1 MKDHDAAEP
10 LSDIGA
16 AEQLEELLLDRTF
29 DGIVRVVQ
37 SHHPGVPT
45 ARVQDAVCVVV
56 SRLVRNNH
64 GPKDNIF
71 QYLVNGAR
79 RELIDMYRRE
89 QGKETVPLDEA
100 QPLFD
105 LSAPYVAEPGYH
117 LEAAEGGRQVLAF
130 LLAILKT
137 WDNEGLALVTE
148 LYLRAAVD
156 DVPLSPQE
164 AAELASGVLDRDI
177 RPATAS
183 VWKHRGFARLGRE
196 IDPQNPHF
204 AEEGD
209 L

>member
-1 MKDHDAAEP
+1 MTEDGAGLDAHA
-10 LSDIGA
+10 GA
-16 AEQLEELLLDRTF
+16 AQQLEELLLDRTF

-37 SHHPGVPT
+37 SHHPETPT
-45 ARVQDAVCVVV
+45 AAVQDAVCVVV
-56 SRLVRNNH
+56 ARLIRNNH
-64 GPKDNIF
+64 EAKDNIF

-79 RELIDMYRRE
+79 RELVDMYRRDK
-89 QGKETVPLDEA
+89 GRFTTPLDEA

-105 LSAPYVAEPGYH
+105 LPAPYTAQPGYR
-117 LEAAEGGRQVLAF
+117 LEAAEGGKQALEL

-148 LYLRAAVD
+148 LYLRAAAD

-164 AAELASGVLDRDI
+164 AADLASGVLDRDI
-177 RPATAS
+177 RPATVS
-183 VWKHRGFARLGRE
+183 VWRHRGFARLGRE

>member
-1 MKDHDAAEP
+1 VTDHAAPEP
-10 LSDIGA
+10 DPEVGA
-16 AEQLEELLLDRTF
+16 AQQLEELLLDRTF

-37 SHHPGVPT
+37 SYHPGTPT

-79 RELIDMYRRE
+79 RELTDMYRRE
-89 QGKETVPLDEA
+89 QGKETVALNEA
-100 QPLFD
+100 QPLYD
-105 LSAPYVAEPGYH
+105 SPAPYTAEPGYR
-117 LEAAEGGRQVLAF
+117 LVATESGRQALAF

-148 LYLRAAVD
+148 LYLRAAID

-204 AEEGD
+204 AEEDD